1 MSRLRVAAAVLIV
14 ALAGLVVPAGPAGA
28 QANAHF
34 QFTVTF
40 GGAPLAGMA
49 IVVNSSA
56 SDPRGYINSGGPN
69 VTDGAGH
76 FNLDLPAGTYDL
88 HVSEKETNN
97 VTYASQVIY
106 EVRINAGQT
115 LPVSFE
121 LQRPVG
127 AISGQVLRGNGT
139 PAAGVQVD
147 AFATT
152 AALDTGP
159 FGWGSVT
166 TGSDGTFT
174 LRNLLPNGAYAV
186 FVSALGYRMDFVP
199 VTAGS
204 TTPAVNFPS
213 ATGRYPGAQPGP
225 APTPAAP
232 NPAAGPEGRIF
243 GIDGSGTLRWYR
255 HADPAGGTY
264 SWVATNFGNVV
275 GSGWNAFDEVLS
287 GGNGVFYTVKDGVLR
302 WYRDTDPGGGS
313 FSWAGTNFGNVVGDG
328 WNTLTHV
335 VPNGDGTI
343 YAVRPNGDLIW
354 FRHLGVNDG
363 TYSYAAGSGSKIGD
377 GFNQCTRLVGGG
389 AGVLYCVRANGDLQ
403 YWHHTSP
410 LTGQAT
416 WAGGT
421 IVGNGWGGNR
431 AMWSGG
437 NGVIYTVDNA
447 GNLRWYRHTGFTNG
461 AYSWADANF
470 GAVIGDGW
478 NRFDPLLTGG
488 LA

>member
-1 MSRLRVAAAVLIV
+1 MSRLRVAAAVLLV
-14 ALAGLVVPAGPAGA
+14 ALAGVLLPASQAGA
-28 QANAHF
+28 QATGRF

-76 FNLDLPAGTYDL
+76 YDLDLPAGTYDL

-97 VTYASQVIY
+97 VTYGSQVIY
-106 EVRINAGQT
+106 EVHIGAGQT
-115 LPVSFE
+115 IPVTFE

-127 AISGQVLRGNGT
+127 AITGQVLRANGT

-166 TGSDGTFT
+166 TAGDGTFT

-199 VTAGS
+199 VIAGA
-204 TTPAVNFPS
+204 TTPNVNFPS
-213 ATGRYPGAQPGP
+213 ATGRYPGAQPTAGP
-225 APTPAAP
+225 APAP

-243 GIDGSGTLRWYR
+243 GIDSAGTLRWYR

-264 SWVATNFGNVV
+264 NWVANNFGNVV
-275 GSGWNAFDEVLS
+275 GDGWNAFADVLS
-287 GGNGVFYTVKDGVLR
+287 GGNGVLYTVDSAGTLR
-302 WYRDTDPGGGS
+302 WYRDTDPGGGT
-313 FSWAGTNFGNVVGDG
+313 FSWATTNFGNVVGDG
-328 WNTLTHV
+328 WNTLLHV

-343 YAVRPNGDLIW
+343 YAVRQNGDLIW

-363 TYSYAAGSGSKIGD
+363 TYSYAAASGTKIGD
-377 GFNQCTRLVGGG
+377 GFNQCERLIGGG
-389 AGVLYCVRANGDLQ
+389 DGVLY
-403 YWHHTSP
+403 
-410 LTGQAT
+410 
-416 WAGGT
+416 
-421 IVGNGWGGNR
+421 
-431 AMWSGG
+431 
-437 NGVIYTVDNA
+437 
-447 GNLRWYRHTGFTNG
+447 
-461 AYSWADANF
+461 
-470 GAVIGDGW
+470 
-478 NRFDPLLTGG
+478 
-488 LA
+488 